1 MSLGQSILAAAAL
14 IVLTILVISA
24 NRMIV
29 QSQQDEYRAIAVNE
43 ASEIASAI
51 MNEALSKA
59 YDNYSYLN
67 PIPEIVYP
75 DTTVKSYPDAIK
87 FSFTPPG
94 SLGPE
99 SGKPTFSVSTPDIAT
114 ATSTFQSA
122 SLYTDFDDY
131 NGYVRKVDTPTMKG
145 FLAKCTVTYV
155 QANNLNIVKNWKGY
169 FKRIV
174 VTVEH
179 PVYLEP
185 PISFSAVKTY

>member
-1 MSLGQSILAAAAL
+1 MAAAAL

-51 MNEALSKA
+51 INEALSKA

-67 PIPEIVYP
+67 RA
-75 DTTVKSYPDAIK
+75 DTISYAD
-87 FSFTPPG
+87 STRFTAPG

-99 SGKPTFSVSTPDIAT
+99 WGKPKFSVSNPDIAS
-114 ATSTFQSA
+114 STGSFLSA

-131 NGYVRKVDTPTMKG
+131 NGYWRKVDTPTMTG
-145 FLAKCTVTYV
+145 FIANCTVTYV
-155 QANNLNIVKNWKGY
+155 RPTNLNQPANFRQRY

-174 VTVEH
+174 VTVYQ
-179 PVYLEP
+179 PQYLP
-185 PISFSAVKTY
+185 QDALHPISFSAVKTY